1 MAGTA
6 DISIR
11 TRVAGV
17 NIDATIRRTD
27 ELEQAFRTTMA
38 AGRAGTLSTRTDD
51 NTGIVTVASGH
62 GITDTD
68 TVAVFWEGGS
78 RHGVDVTATTSTT
91 ISIDLGA
98 GTNLP
103 AAATAVVIAKEIE
116 HTLAIIGDDI
126 IVMGIGC
133 QNRVSV
139 NFRDSGDASL
149 LRYDIAANEGR
160 LWVSSSDVTNPLA
173 TDTVANVVIA
183 NGGTTA
189 VELAIGLLLDTL

>member
-27 ELEQAFRTTMA
+27 ELEQAFRATMS

-51 NTGIVTVASGH
+51 NTGILTVASGH
-62 GITDTD
+62 GITDAD

-91 ISIDLGA
+91 
-98 GTNLP
+98 
-103 AAATAVVIAKEIE
+103 
-116 HTLAIIGDDI
+116 
-126 IVMGIGC
+126 
-133 QNRVSV
+133 
-139 NFRDSGDASL
+139 
-149 LRYDIAANEGR
+149 
-160 LWVSSSDVTNPLA
+160 SSS
-173 TDTVANVVIA
+173 
-183 NGGTTA
+183 
-189 VELAIGLLLDTL
+189 